1 MDLFSCFSSC
11 TNKSTVNISD
21 SKILTSN
28 LIDGISDGK
37 SNGAPQ
43 VANNS
48 NTNRLETKY
57 DNNFNTT
64 DREELSIV
72 NYFNPKTG
80 QYQRMFVRKRKMVDD
95 EL

>member
-1 MDLFSCFSSC
+1 MDIFSCFSIC

-21 SKILTSN
+21 LKIQTS
-28 LIDGISDGK
+28 LIDKS
-37 SNGAPQ
+37 SNGKNNEAPLN
-43 VANNS
+43 ANNN
-48 NTNRLETKY
+48 NTNRLETKF
-57 DNNFNTT
+57 DNNFNST

-80 QYQRMFVRKRKMVDD
+80 QYQKMFVRKRKMVDD